1 MKQESK
7 DGGRWVNLDLKL
19 SEISNILDLNI
30 ISKIRQTVFEAVL
43 ERIEKL
49 KLQKIMCEWCSELCD
64 KNESRYKVCTLKR
77 VYKEGE

>member
-1 MKQESK
+1 
-7 DGGRWVNLDLKL
+7 
-19 SEISNILDLNI
+19 
-30 ISKIRQTVFEAVL
+30 VL